1 MAREYDETRV
11 CLKVD
16 SKTGEMTKKQ
26 DMPEGGSAFG
36 ISCIGKYIYVIGGTQ
51 QNKEQQVNAKFDICT
66 GSWTKLPKTCEI

>member
-1 MAREYDETRV
+1 VNARDIYLCGGVKGYKSLMAREYDETRV

-51 QNKEQQVNAKFDICT
+51 
-66 GSWTKLPKTCEI
+66 